1 MNLNL
6 DQWIILTGTVSFINF
21 FILHVVFLRFAASE
35 KVLKWLMNC
44 IWIALAGHM
53 AFIFLCLQDSHPL
66 LPDLGVKGEIVW
78 ALLSL
83 AVFFLLVF
91 FYVLCVFGP
100 TETSVRFRL
109 IEVLASV
116 KDKGMNLKEIL
127 NSYNAQEILRLRLK
141 RLQEAGDIDF
151 DNGKYYLAKK
161 GNVFLILDALA
172 ARLKQ
177 WMDV

>member
-44 IWIALAGHM
+44 VWIALAGHM
-53 AFIFLCLQDSHPL
+53 AFLFLCLQDSHRL
-66 LPDLGVKGEIVW
+66 LPALGIVAEIVW

-83 AVFFLLVF
+83 TIFFLLVF
-91 FYVLCVFGP
+91 FYVLCIFGP
-100 TETSVRFRL
+100 SETSVRFRL
-109 IEVLASV
+109 IEELASA

-127 NSYNAQEILRLRLK
+127 SSYNAQEILGLRLK
-141 RLQEAGDIDF
+141 RLQEAGDIAF
-151 DNGKYYLAKK
+151 DNGKYYLKK
-161 GNVFLILDALA
+161 KQNIFFRIDSMAQK
-172 ARLKQ
+172 LKQ
-177 WMDV
+177 WIE